1 MLIVMLVATLGGSD
15 VSCDVGGGGGSKRKF
30 RALI

>member
-1 MLIVMLVATLGGSD
+1 MLVVMLLGGSD